1 MRAPVSTLS
10 GDTSWC
16 LNICAFSH
24 VDQIYVHMKPVALL
38 EPETIKIA
46 NTKEQ
51 SKNHPCENENW
62 CYFASA
68 KTNVPKHQD
77 LVKLDTNAPFSDSFG
92 HSFHCPNLWKCL
104 LLWHVSRNLIIW
116 HLTFSVQPSS
126 WKVSSFFPRSQATKT
141 ASRYS
146 EAASPVA
153 LHSPHLRGGRQ
164 RSQPESRATKI
175 NRTSGICLKI

>member
-1 MRAPVSTLS
+1 MVFVCFLKGWKCSGNEATCVRAPVSTLS

-92 HSFHCPNLWKCL
+92 HSFHCPNLWKWL
-104 LLWHVSRNLIIW
+104 LLWHVSRNVIIW
-116 HLTFSVQPSS
+116 HPTSDLQYPTFKLESVELFSSQPSYENRKS
-126 WKVSSFFPRSQATKT
+126 LQW
-141 ASRYS
+141 SRITCGP
-146 EAASPVA
+146 A
-153 LHSPHLRGGRQ
+153 
-164 RSQPESRATKI
+164 
-175 NRTSGICLKI
+175 